1 VAEARTADAHAIR
14 DSEEP
19 SLPLDEP
26 EIEATRALFTP
37 EDSEDNV
44 SIDITEIVQ
53 SCIKDV
59 GLLKQHNNV
68 RAIKMLSQLISVSEY
83 VKLRALYKS
92 SKTCKQPC
100 LKASIAIARRMGK
113 GVYYARQIR
122 YNELYLLKHH
132 RLPPRKEYTRHG
144 QYSLL
149 DNEAVLHD
157 VRVYLAAQS
166 LGTVTPLMLC
176 HHVNKTLLPA
186 LGIEA
191 TIAEST
197 AQRWLKYRLGYECKE
212 AKKGVYIDGHERPDV
227 IKERE
232 AFIDQIDRYER
243 YVAYDLQR
251 DNADQPRCE

>member
-1 VAEARTADAHAIR
+1 
-14 DSEEP
+14 
-19 SLPLDEP
+19 LDEP
-26 EIEATRALFTP
+26 AIEATRALFTP
-37 EDSEDNV
+37 EDSTDNV
-44 SIDITEIVQ
+44 SIDITEVIQ
-53 SCIKDV
+53 SCLKDV
-59 GLLKQHNNV
+59 KLLKQHNNV
-68 RAIKMLSQLISVSEY
+68 RAIKMLSQLIAVSEY
-83 VKLRALYKS
+83 VKLRTLYKS

-122 YNELYLLKHH
+122 YNEMYLRKHH
-132 RLPPRKEYTRHG
+132 HLPPRKEYTRHG

-166 LGTVTPLMLC
+166 LGTVTPRMLC
-176 HHVNKTLLPA
+176 HHVNQIILPA

-191 TIAEST
+191 TITEST

-212 AKKGVYIDGHERPDV
+212 ARKGIYIDGHERPDV

-232 AFIDQIDRYER
+232 VFIDQIDRYER
-243 YVAYDLQR
+243 YVAYGLQR
-251 DNADQPRCE
+251 DNADQR